1 MLLWSNLDQYF
12 ILQVYYQILY
22 LMPASSL
29 QGCVEHHNMWD
40 RWNVKEKSKPLGCFS
55 LWFYPLVF
63 EEIMN
68 LACACSNFLLE
79 VIPISYAYI
88 SYSSFIPLSL
98 YWCACSGVSFR
109 VAPLVPASIV
119 IVFECEQMNCPM
131 VCTSKFVRSLV
142 RRYFVN
148 I

>member
-1 MLLWSNLDQYF
+1 MD
-12 ILQVYYQILY
+12 
-22 LMPASSL
+22 
-29 QGCVEHHNMWD
+29 
-40 RWNVKEKSKPLGCFS
+40 
-55 LWFYPLVF
+55 
-63 EEIMN
+63 

-98 YWCACSGVSFR
+98 YWCACSQVSFR

-119 IVFECEQMNCPM
+119 IVFECEQINCPM

-142 RRYFVN
+142 RIGTLSLFKADIQTERILEYKICFSNTQTISILSGFMSVTMG
-148 I
+148 

>member
-40 RWNVKEKSKPLGCFS
+40 RWNVKEKSKPVGCFS
-55 LWFYPLVF
+55 LWLYPLVF

-98 YWCACSGVSFR
+98 YWCACPGVSFR
-109 VAPLVPASIV
+109 VASLVPASIV
-119 IVFECEQMNCPM
+119 IVFECEQINCPM
-131 VCTSKFVRSLV
+131 VCTSKFVQRLV
-142 RRYFVN
+142 RRYFVP